1 MVQIAAFTLA
11 VLASAGLVAADSCN
25 AGGIYCGSAMLM
37 IPLGD
42 YVTKII
48 TNLRASNEP
57 TDDPH
62 IQQGLWTC
70 IEHGDIS
77 FKEYCTLGCVGGD
90 KKDDYCKGSSEQV
103 AADAEDAEELAAE
116 GRKFRPRRAAP
127 LDASN

>member
-25 AGGIYCGSAMLM
+25 A
-37 IPLGD
+37 GD